1 MFQRK
6 PWIIKDKKKGYWTFQ
21 LQYFIC
27 AYVNWT
33 FQLVYSLTVKSRLVA
48 HFQILRKLMK
58 EKFHAYVLWPL
69 AKKTYKLNSRLIFC
83 SQLYDIS
90 KLWMP
95 SHRGLKL
102 DGAIDDFA
110 KPEGRKLVILLHNS
124 TYITLAPHKSFKASW
139 EPKIFFFQKCYLIF
153 SNMGQEGFWKIFNF
167 EGVTN
172 FPLTLSSI

>member
-1 MFQRK
+1 MVSCSHGGRQKYSIFPLELLFHYSNFPFK
-6 PWIIKDKKKGYWTFQ
+6 ICFKGSPESSKTKKGYWTFQ

-27 AYVNWT
+27 TYVNWT

-124 TYITLAPHKSFKASW
+124 TYITLAPH
-139 EPKIFFFQKCYLIF
+139 
-153 SNMGQEGFWKIFNF
+153 
-167 EGVTN
+167 
-172 FPLTLSSI
+172 